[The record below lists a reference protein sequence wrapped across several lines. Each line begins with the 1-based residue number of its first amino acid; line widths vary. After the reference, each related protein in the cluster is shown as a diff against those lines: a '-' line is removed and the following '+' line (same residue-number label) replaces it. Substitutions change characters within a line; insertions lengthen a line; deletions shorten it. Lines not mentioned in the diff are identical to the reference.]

1 MLNHE
6 VLWWLIGQISGKCDN
21 CFSCIFDLDCIAIVG
36 NWISETAIGL
46 IDFCRLQGKGQNDGN
61 EEFPC
66 DTIST
71 KMLFYLISTLNASFN
86 PDYDFSLAKSE
97 EFSREPNIQW
107 VMNAVECQL
116 LNVVDDAFNS
126 LKTQL
131 WNTID
136 NEICLKDCDIYSYKP
151 DLTSDP
157 YQESIW
163 SFIYFFYNKKLKR
176 IVFFTCSASSTMA
189 SSYSDSGSDE
199 DKGYAWHDN
208 DLMDCDGWKHC
219 KYLFDYFCL
228 TWKLYPYIFHI
239 FINTNFAQLN
249 RNALWSTFPLREW

>member
-1 MLNHE
+1 MKLLENPQFEAVSKALSIDCADCKIDGRLESYSCKMVTIDKRLFRMLS
-6 VLWWLIGQISGKCDN
+6 SGA
-21 CFSCIFDLDCIAIVG
+21 SLSSGDLLALSPPQTSMGCSPG
-36 NWISETAIGL
+36 
-46 IDFCRLQGKGQNDGN
+46 RLQGKGQNYGN

-208 DLMDCDGWKHC
+208 DLMDCDG
-219 KYLFDYFCL
+219 
-228 TWKLYPYIFHI
+228 
-239 FINTNFAQLN
+239 
-249 RNALWSTFPLREW
+249 